1 MSPRSMERDLQA
13 RWTAGGENKPLYR
26 CEAGA
31 AAVCSHN
38 DIVSESTDQEQAQ
51 NQIPEQSKR
60 FPPCYTLRD
69 RTFEGQARPLPASFQ
84 EQKCQVLRDSHT
96 EACVV
101 SGWKSGHRS

>member
-1 MSPRSMERDLQA
+1 MSLRSMERDLQA
-13 RWTAGGENKPLYR
+13 RWTARGENKPLYR

-38 DIVSESTDQEQAQ
+38 DIVSEGTDQEQAQ

-69 RTFEGQARPLPASFQ
+69 RTFEGQATASLIPGASV
-84 EQKCQVLRDSHT
+84 KYLRDSGT
-96 EACVV
+96 ETCVV